1 MSGTGSAIT
10 GPGTATAEPG
20 RPAIETG
27 RTRVA
32 PHRRPGLGDAIRAEW
47 SKTATMRSTWIT
59 LAVAVALGALFG
71 ALFGGAGATEYAR
84 LTAAER
90 AAFRPVPDFR
100 AFIFVHLIIGYVGL
114 RAFTVEYAT
123 RTISVT
129 LAAEP
134 RRGRLLTAKAVV
146 CAGVTLVVGWLSGWA
161 ALFAGRAVLTAKD
174 VPVNALGQPGM
185 IRVLAGTGVL
195 LALVS
200 LIGLAL
206 GCLVRNTAGALSVL
220 GTMGVLI
227 PAMAPLYPEWPAR
240 LVLGYWPITAGLRLL
255 SLDHDPALPGPWA
268 GIAVTCAWAAALLL
282 AAYAV
287 LRRRDA

>member
-1 MSGTGSAIT
+1 MTGNAS
-10 GPGTATAEPG
+10 ATARAE
-20 RPAIETG
+20 RPTTETG

-32 PHRRPGLGDAIRAEW
+32 PHRRPGLADAVRAEW
-47 SKTATMRSTWIT
+47 RKTATMRSTWIT
-59 LAVAVALGALFG
+59 LVVAVALGAFFG
-71 ALFGGAGATEYAR
+71 ALFGGAGATDFAK

-90 AAFRPVPDFR
+90 AAFHPVPDVR
-100 AFIFVHLIIGYVGL
+100 AFLFVHLVTGYVGL

-129 LAAEP
+129 LAASP
-134 RRGRLLTAKAVV
+134 RRGRLLAAKAIV
-146 CAGVTLVVGWLSGWA
+146 CAGVTLVAGWLSGCA
-161 ALFAGRAVLTAKD
+161 VLFAGRAVLTAKD
-174 VPVNALGQPGM
+174 VPVNALGEPGM
-185 IRVLAGTGVL
+185 IRVLAGTGAL

-220 GTMGVLI
+220 ATMGILI
-227 PAMAPLYPEWPAR
+227 PAMAPLYPEAPAR

-255 SLDHDPALPGPWA
+255 SLDDDPALPGPWA
-268 GIAVTCAWAAALLL
+268 GITVTCAWAAALLL
-282 AAYAV
+282 AAYVA